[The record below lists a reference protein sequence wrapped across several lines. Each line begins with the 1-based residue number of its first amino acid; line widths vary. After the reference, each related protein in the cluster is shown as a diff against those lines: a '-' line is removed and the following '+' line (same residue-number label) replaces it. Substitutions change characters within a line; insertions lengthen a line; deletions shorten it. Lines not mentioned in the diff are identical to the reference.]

1 MKTTGLICL
10 ALISTAAAPTTTSQ
24 WKCVK
29 NDDGIS
35 AYVSS
40 TATSSVQATKT
51 EMTVNANTKKV
62 VAVIMDMN
70 NYKKWLPYC
79 KESYIIQQVSDTVCY
94 GYQRIS
100 APVVADR
107 DVAIRCTATKIGKDE
122 YEISITAVPN
132 FVKKNSNAVRIQ
144 HLLTHYTIK
153 GDAKGRTFVSQTNE
167 VDIGGSVPG
176 FLINWSNKSQPYET
190 FQRLRKT
197 ISEQI

>member
-10 ALISTAAAPTTTSQ
+10 AIISTAATPVTTSQ

-29 NDDGIS
+29 SDDGIN
-35 AYVSS
+35 AYV
-40 TATSSVQATKT
+40 TAANQGSIQATKT
-51 EMTVNANTKKV
+51 EMSVDANAKKV

-70 NYKKWLPYC
+70 NYKAWLPYC
-79 KESYIIQQVSDTVCY
+79 KESYTLQQVSDTVCY

-100 APVVADR
+100 APVVTDR
-107 DVAIRCTATKIGKDE
+107 DVAIRCTATKVGKDE

-132 FVKKNSNAVRIQ
+132 FVKAKSNAVRIQ

-153 GDAKGRTFVSQTNE
+153 GDGKGHAYITQTNE
-167 VDIGGSVPG
+167 VDIGGSVPN

-190 FQRLRKT
+190 FQRLRKVIT
-197 ISEQI
+197 EKV